1 MPWFASARL
10 RLKRIEELG
19 SVIHEAA
26 KLIFILGEDMTIK
39 SLAIITILLAA
50 SVVANAQN
58 GFPKAEVWGTYNL
71 LVVDT
76 DFSDNRSLNGWG
88 AGFQGNFSGL
98 FGLVA
103 EFGGNYGNS
112 DILVAPPGTGTIN
125 VNTSIY
131 TYLLGPRASYRAR
144 QYTAFG
150 HFLAGGARLKV
161 QSATNTQ
168 FAMAIGGG
176 VDVNLSERFAIRAGQ
191 FDYLPINS
199 DLPVSGSSWLHNF
212 RYQAGVVIKF

>member
-1 MPWFASARL
+1 
-10 RLKRIEELG
+10 
-19 SVIHEAA
+19 
-26 KLIFILGEDMTIK
+26 MTIK
-39 SLAIITILLAA
+39 SLAIITILLTA

-58 GFPKAEVWGTYNL
+58 GYPKAEVWGTYNL
-71 LVVDT
+71 LVVDN

-88 AGFQGNFSGL
+88 AGFQGNFNGL

-103 EFGGNYGNS
+103 EFGGTYGSS
-112 DILVAPPGTGTIN
+112 DIPVLPPGTGTRN
-125 VNTSIY
+125 VNTSVY
-131 TYLLGPRASYRAR
+131 TYLLGPRVSYRAS

-161 QSATNTQ
+161 EGSTNTQ

-176 VDVNLSERFAIRAGQ
+176 VDINLTDRFAIRAGQ

-199 DLPVSGSSWLHNF
+199 DLPVSGSSWLQNF

>member
-1 MPWFASARL
+1 
-10 RLKRIEELG
+10 
-19 SVIHEAA
+19 
-26 KLIFILGEDMTIK
+26 
-39 SLAIITILLAA
+39 
-50 SVVANAQN
+50 AQN
-58 GFPKAEVWGTYNL
+58 GFPKAEIWGTYNL
-71 LVVDT
+71 LVTDT

-88 AGFQGNFSGL
+88 AGFQGNFNGY

-103 EFGGNYGNS
+103 EFGGNYGSS
-112 DILVAPPGTGTIN
+112 DVLVAPPGTGTIN

-131 TYLLGPRASYRAR
+131 TYLLGPRASYRTK

-150 HFLAGGARLKV
+150 HFLLGGARLKV

-176 VDVNLSERFAIRAGQ
+176 VDVNLTERFAIRAGQ

-199 DLPVSGSSWLHNF
+199 DLPLNGGSWLHNF
-212 RYQAGVVIKF
+212 RYQAGVVVKF